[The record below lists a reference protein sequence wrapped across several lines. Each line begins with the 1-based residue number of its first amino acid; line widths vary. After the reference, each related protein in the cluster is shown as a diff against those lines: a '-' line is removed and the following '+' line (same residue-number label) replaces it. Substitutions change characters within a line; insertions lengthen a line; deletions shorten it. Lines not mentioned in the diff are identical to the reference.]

1 MALLALMIFMFFDQL
16 CSLFNK
22 HCKVIEK
29 LVFVLLIICFDWQ
42 NRRQEEIVAFL
53 CTLLNLTL
61 IHVLNFKRVK

>member
-29 LVFVLLIICFDWQ
+29 LVFVLLIIWFDWQ
-42 NRRQEEIVAFL
+42 NRRQEEIVAFF

-61 IHVLNFKRVK
+61 IHVLNFKRMK